1 MRSLTRAPDTESLDT
16 ESGVGAT
23 QLWHVFRSPRPRI
36 GVISDW
42 TNPVVGEAIRLL
54 RSRDVIVDL
63 IVPEQGV
70 TELATLRVEHD
81 LYLLKSGTELALSVA
96 GALHALGATTLNP
109 YPAVAQ
115 LRNKFIVTRVLQQA
129 GIPTPATY
137 LAFNPPELAPL
148 LDDGPLMVKPY
159 LGVRG
164 EGVRVI
170 RQRRELDEL
179 PSKAPTLA
187 QRFHPPDGPDHKL
200 FCIGGALFGVR
211 RPWPLRTYEDKL
223 GEPFRPDAALR
234 ELGERCGGAF
244 GIDLFSMDVIFS
256 RGQPYVVDINKFGSY
271 MGVPDGPR
279 LLADYFAAAVYRLRR
294 GEPATPRGTLAN
306 EVGS

>member
-137 LAFNPPELAPL
+137 LTFNPPELAPL

-159 LGVRG
+159 LGVRRIISKFVWQYDG
-164 EGVRVI
+164 
-170 RQRRELDEL
+170 RRGR
-179 PSKAPTLA
+179 
-187 QRFHPPDGPDHKL
+187 RFHGHPDT
-200 FCIGGALFGVR
+200 R
-211 RPWPLRTYEDKL
+211 
-223 GEPFRPDAALR
+223 
-234 ELGERCGGAF
+234 
-244 GIDLFSMDVIFS
+244 GIRAESANS
-256 RGQPYVVDINKFGSY
+256 R
-271 MGVPDGPR
+271 
-279 LLADYFAAAVYRLRR
+279 
-294 GEPATPRGTLAN
+294 
-306 EVGS
+306 

>member
-109 YPAVAQ
+109 YPTVAMM
-115 LRNKFIVTRVLQQA
+115 RNKIIVTRMLMEA
-129 GIPTPATY
+129 GLPTPETY
-137 LAFNPPELAPL
+137 VTSDPNEFRPL
-148 LDDGPLMVKPY
+148 LDAGPLILKPY
-159 LGVRG
+159 RG
-164 EGVRVI
+164 SRGAGI
-170 RQRRELDEL
+170 RIIRKLNELDDVTRDGL
-179 PSKAPTLA
+179 MLA
-187 QRFHPPDGPDHKL
+187 QRYHAPDGPDCKIY
-200 FCIGGALFGVR
+200 CVGGRLFGVR
-211 RPWPLRTYEDKL
+211 RIWPIQKYEDKL
-223 GEPFRPDAALR
+223 GQPFELSAELR
-234 ELGERCGGAF
+234 DIGLRCGRVF
-244 GIDLFSMDVIFS
+244 GIDLYGLDTVVSGG
-256 RGQPYVVDINKFGSY
+256 RPYVVDVQKFGSY
-271 MGVPDGPR
+271 MGVPDAPR
-279 LLADYFAAAVYRLRR
+279 LLADYLIAAAKRATR
-294 GEPATPRGTLAN
+294 GELLMAEQP
-306 EVGS
+306 